1 MPLTAVRS
9 LAPVRLL
16 EPISGPKDY
25 IAYWRFNEG
34 SGNIAYDSSG
44 NNNNGTIYGATWVNG
59 VIGKALSFDG
69 VDDYVKVPNSASLN
83 ISGPIT
89 ILAWV
94 YVTKLNVDQKIC
106 SKQSPGYKLG
116 IYTNNKVEF
125 EIRNPSG
132 TAYLNRDVAGGT
144 VLEANKWYFVG
155 GWWDGSEIRSI
166 VNGNF
171 ERPYSYTGS
180 LGTTTNP
187 LTIGGESFTSGFWFN
202 GIIDEVR
209 IYNRAL
215 TAEEIANTYRAE
227 SLKPARSLS
236 PAR

>member
-1 MPLTAVRS
+1 MPEKFQTGLVLWLQFDEKR
-9 LAPVRLL
+9 
-16 EPISGPKDY
+16 
-25 IAYWRFNEG
+25 
-34 SGNIAYDSSG
+34 GNIVYDQSG
-44 NNNNGTIYGATWVNG
+44 FGNNGTIYGATFVNSPFLY
-59 VIGKALSFDG
+59 ALSFDG
-69 VDDYVKVPNSASLN
+69 VDDYVSVPHSASLN

-106 SKQSPGYKLG
+106 GKQSPGYKLG

-125 EIRNPSG
+125 EIRDPSG
-132 TAYLNRDVAGGT
+132 TYYFNRNVAGGT

-180 LGTTTNP
+180 MGTTTNP
-187 LTIGGESFTSGFWFN
+187 LVIGREPFSSGYYFN

-215 TAEEIANTYRAE
+215 SDEEIKQLYYDYI
-227 SLKPARSLS
+227 KKHYI
-236 PAR
+236 